1 MIDRRRVLQLGAL
14 ATLTTTVLPGCGTD
28 EQVPPEPEPTPDSQQ
43 ADELALIAAYDA
55 ALASAGPR
63 ATTVYQ
69 RLRDEHV
76 EHLAALG
83 WQQPPPAP
91 VPEDANTTRSDL
103 IRAER
108 RAARI
113 RTSAADATPDA
124 EQAQILA
131 LIAAS
136 EAQHVVDLGEL

>member
-14 ATLTTTVLPGCGTD
+14 AALTTTVLPACGTD
-28 EQVPPEPEPTPDSQQ
+28 EQGQPAPQPTPDPQQ

-55 ALASAGPR
+55 ALLSAGPR
-63 ATTVYQ
+63 ATVVYQ

-76 EHLAALG
+76 EHLVALG

-91 VPEDANTTRSDL
+91 VDANVSRRVL

-108 RAARI
+108 RASRI
-113 RTSAADATPDA
+113 RIDAAATSPDA

-136 EAQHVVDLGEL
+136 EAQHVVDLEAL

>member
-14 ATLTTTVLPGCGTD
+14 AALTTTVLPACGTD
-28 EQVPPEPEPTPDSQQ
+28 EQGQPAPQPTPDPQQ

-55 ALASAGPR
+55 ALLSAGPR
-63 ATTVYQ
+63 ATVVYQ

-76 EHLAALG
+76 EHLVALG

-91 VPEDANTTRSDL
+91 VESNSSRRNL

-108 RAARI
+108 RASRI
-113 RTSAADATPDA
+113 RIDAAATSPDV

-136 EAQHVVDLGEL
+136 EAQHVVDLEAL

>member
-1 MIDRRRVLQLGAL
+1 MIDRRRVLQLGAM
-14 ATLTTTVLPGCGTD
+14 AALTTTVLPACGTD
-28 EQVPPEPEPTPDSQQ
+28 EEGQPAPEATPGPQQ
-43 ADELALIAAYDA
+43 SDELALIAAYDA

-63 ATTVYQ
+63 ATIVYQ

-91 VPEDANTTRSDL
+91 VADGADISRRDL

-108 RAARI
+108 RAART
-113 RTSAADATPDA
+113 RRNAADVSPDA

-136 EAQHVVDLGEL
+136 EAQHVVGLEEL

>member
-14 ATLTTTVLPGCGTD
+14 AALTTTVLPACGTD
-28 EQVPPEPEPTPDSQQ
+28 EQGQPAPQPTPDPQQ

-55 ALASAGPR
+55 ALLSAGPR
-63 ATTVYQ
+63 ATVVYQ

-76 EHLAALG
+76 EHLVALG

-91 VPEDANTTRSDL
+91 VDANVSRRVL

-108 RAARI
+108 RASRI
-113 RTSAADATPDA
+113 RIDAAATSPDA
-124 EQAQILA
+124 DQAQILA

-136 EAQHVVDLGEL
+136 EAQHVVDLEAL

>member
-14 ATLTTTVLPGCGTD
+14 AALTTTVLPACGTD
-28 EQVPPEPEPTPDSQQ
+28 EQGQPAPQPTPDSQQ

-55 ALASAGPR
+55 ALLSAGPR
-63 ATTVYQ
+63 ATVVYQ

-76 EHLAALG
+76 EHLVALG

-91 VPEDANTTRSDL
+91 VESNSSRRIL

-108 RAARI
+108 RASRI
-113 RTSAADATPDA
+113 RSDAAATSPDV

-136 EAQHVVDLGEL
+136 EAQHVVDLEAL